1 MATTKLV
8 LRIDDLAHKL
18 VVAESEV
25 AVGETFDVFFAD
37 AVDWDGRTVE
47 VLLYT
52 FDGRLLWRLSEAVE
66 AMTEGVEKGFGVPDC
81 VIDTVEAAEA
91 TERGIVPVV
100 VTVLTEGADGART
113 TYGAAK
119 VKLHPGLSDDGTPLV
134 TLHTDLEAH
143 DSDPEAHED
152 IRKEIVASE
161 TEILKEVDKSLHA
174 HAQAEAAARNEA
186 IHSALRSTYQQVYE
200 KLEAAMKEFAQKDVA
215 EAVEAH
221 AGRRDNPH
229 EVKAEQV
236 LVGEDVEVVAN
247 IAGADN
253 WSGAWGFDLDLKS
266 VNPEAWA
273 GRDAGTVAKVSQIGL
288 QVSGRAGTNDRVW
301 LELTGADGK
310 VWTSK
315 QTPSWAG
322 SGEAVDYAFDPPAE
336 LPGGVMAARFVV
348 TNGTNAGHAMP
359 LRISKVS
366 ATKTPAGCD
375 VWTADAGTAKRTDFA
390 PRIRDTYYTLPTT
403 ETVAMALDSLEER
416 KLDKSGGTVTGILRM
431 KNPKVATDDDPAND
445 IAVVPNAGGQGLQF
459 QFPGG
464 ATAMVRAKRG
474 TVATTED
481 VDSKVAAHNTTE
493 EAHADIREKLAD
505 KAEISE
511 LVTETEAREQGDADT
526 LDSAKKYADQRVTGV
541 YRYKGS
547 VATEAVLPST
557 GNVTGDVWNVTE
569 DGQNWAWDGEK
580 WDSLRGIVDLSAYET
595 EEEAEAKY
603 LRKDV
608 TTTQEVAGS
617 VDFKGSDNRMKRLK
631 FGGTAAEAGL
641 WARGIC
647 GSDASSRNKGG
658 LFLNYDGR
666 EVPTSEYFSSA
677 SGEGRGVFIC
687 GGTDFKTKRCQVL
700 RKMDGD
706 TFYAAKEDTKNRLDE
721 LEKQMGD
728 LLYKAIAFTSG
739 SVSPSVAEV
748 GSMVSSVTLKW
759 ALNKTPASLTL
770 DGEALGVNERQKTL
784 TGAWMIAKTWVLK
797 ATDER
802 GATSTRNL
810 TLAFQNKA
818 YWGVGTAT
826 GTAIDDAFVLGLSGS
841 AFATGRG
848 RTFSANAGAG
858 QYIYYVFPKAWG
870 TPVFKVGG
878 FEGGFALDRE
888 WEHTN
893 ASGAKTAYVAY
904 RSTNAALGQTTVVVS

>member
-91 TERGIVPVV
+91 TERGIAPVV

-113 TYGAAK
+113 AYGAAK

-253 WSGAWGFDLDLKS
+253 WSTSWGFDLDLKS

-273 GRDAGTVAKVSQIGL
+273 GQDAGTVAKVSQIGL
-288 QVSGRAGTNDRVW
+288 QVSGRMGTNDRVW
-301 LELTGADGK
+301 LELTGSDGK

-315 QTPSWAG
+315 DTPSWAG

-336 LPGGVMAARFVV
+336 LPGGTMAARFVV

-366 ATKTPAGCD
+366 ATETPAGCD

-431 KNPKVATDDDPAND
+431 KNPKVAADDDPAHD
-445 IAVVPNAGGQGLQF
+445 IAVVPNAGGQGLQV

-464 ATAMVRAKRG
+464 DTVILPVKRG
-474 TVATTED
+474 TVATTAD
-481 VDSKVAAHNTTE
+481 VDSKITAHNASE
-493 EAHADIREKLAD
+493 DAHEDIREKLAD

-526 LDSAKKYADQRVTGV
+526 LASAKEYADQRVTGV

-547 VATEAVLPST
+547 KATEADLPST

-580 WDSLRGIVDLSAYET
+580 WDSLRGIVDLSAYSTT
-595 EEEAEAKY
+595 EEADGRYVKVAQ
-603 LRKDV
+603 DV
-608 TTTQEVAGS
+608 MNPQIITGA
-617 VDFKGSDNRMKRLK
+617 LK
-631 FGGTAAEAGL
+631 
-641 WARGIC
+641 IC
-647 GSDASSRNKGG
+647 GLHFQGSGNVFSPGQLSEGNKW
-658 LFLNYDGR
+658 LR
-666 EVPTSEYFSSA
+666 E
-677 SGEGRGVFIC
+677 I
-687 GGTDFKTKRCQVL
+687 
-700 RKMDGD
+700 
-706 TFYAAKEDTKNRLDE
+706 YAKKADVEPRLDE
-721 LEKQMGD
+721 LEEQMGD

-759 ALNKTPASLTL
+759 ALNKMPTSLTL
-770 DGEALGVNERQKTL
+770 DGAELGVNERQKTL
-784 TGAWMIAKTWVLK
+784 TGAWMIVKTWVLK

-802 GATSTRNL
+802 GATATRNL

-826 GTAIDDAFVLGLSGS
+826 GAAIDDAFVLGLSGS

>member
-91 TERGIVPVV
+91 TERGIAPVV

-113 TYGAAK
+113 AYGAAK

-253 WSGAWGFDLDLKS
+253 WSTSWGFDLDLKS

-273 GRDAGTVAKVSQIGL
+273 GQDAGTVAKVSQIGL
-288 QVSGRAGTNDRVW
+288 QVSGRMGTNDRVW
-301 LELTGADGK
+301 LELTGSDGK

-315 QTPSWAG
+315 DTPSWAG

-336 LPGGVMAARFVV
+336 LPGGTMAARFVV

-366 ATKTPAGCD
+366 ATETPAGCD

-431 KNPKVATDDDPAND
+431 KNPKVAADDDPAHD
-445 IAVVPNAGGQGLQF
+445 IAVVPNAGGQGLQV

-464 ATAMVRAKRG
+464 DTVILPVKRG
-474 TVATTED
+474 TVATTAD
-481 VDSKVAAHNTTE
+481 VDSKITAHNASE
-493 EAHADIREKLAD
+493 DAHEDIREKLAD

-526 LDSAKKYADQRVTGV
+526 LASAKEYADQRVTGV

-547 VATEAVLPST
+547 KATEADLPST

-580 WDSLRGIVDLSAYET
+580 WDSLRGIVDLSAYSTT
-595 EEEAEAKY
+595 EEADGRYVKVAQ
-603 LRKDV
+603 DV
-608 TTTQEVAGS
+608 MNPQIITGA
-617 VDFKGSDNRMKRLK
+617 LK
-631 FGGTAAEAGL
+631 
-641 WARGIC
+641 IC
-647 GSDASSRNKGG
+647 GLHFQGSGNVFSPGQLSEGNKW
-658 LFLNYDGR
+658 LR
-666 EVPTSEYFSSA
+666 E
-677 SGEGRGVFIC
+677 I
-687 GGTDFKTKRCQVL
+687 
-700 RKMDGD
+700 
-706 TFYAAKEDTKNRLDE
+706 YAKKADVEPRLDE
-721 LEKQMGD
+721 LEEQMGD

-759 ALNKTPASLTL
+759 ALNKMPTSLTL
-770 DGEALGVNERQKTL
+770 DGAELGVNERQKTL
-784 TGAWMIAKTWVLK
+784 TGAWMIVKTWVLK

-802 GATSTRNL
+802 GATATRNL

-826 GTAIDDAFVLGLSGS
+826 GAAIDDAFVLGLSGS

-878 FEGGFALDRE
+878 FEGGFNLDRE
-888 WEHTN
+888 WDFTN
-893 ASGAKTAYVAY
+893 ASGYKEAYCAW

>member
-91 TERGIVPVV
+91 TERGRVPVV

-113 TYGAAK
+113 AYGAAK
-119 VKLHPGLSDDGTPLV
+119 VKLHPGVSDDGTPLV
-134 TLHTDLEAH
+134 ALHTDLEAH

-174 HAQAEAAARNEA
+174 HAQAEVAARNEA

-236 LVGEDVEVVAN
+236 PVGEDVEVVAD

-253 WSGAWGFDLDLKS
+253 WSTSWGFDLDLKS
-266 VNPEAWA
+266 VNPEAWE

-288 QVSGRAGTNDRVW
+288 QVSGLTGTNDQVW

-336 LPGGVMAARFVV
+336 LPGGTMAARFVV

-366 ATKTPAGCD
+366 ATETPAGCD

-431 KNPKVATDDDPAND
+431 KNPKVAADDDPAHD

-464 ATAMVRAKRG
+464 NTVMVRAVRG
-474 TVATTED
+474 TVATTAD
-481 VDSKVAAHNTTE
+481 VDSKIAVHNDSSEAHEDIRGALTE
-493 EAHADIREKLAD
+493 EQSARATGDEQTLA
-505 KAEISE
+505 
-511 LVTETEAREQGDADT
+511 
-526 LDSAKKYADQRVTGV
+526 SAKEYADQRVAGV

-547 VATEAVLPST
+547 VATEADLPST

-603 LRKDV
+603 LRKDI
-608 TTTQEVAGS
+608 TTAQEVEGS
-617 VDFKGSDNRMKRLK
+617 VNFKGTDNRMKRLK

-647 GSDASSRNKGG
+647 GCDATNNYKAA
-658 LFLNYDGR
+658 LFINYDRR
-666 EVPTSEYFSSA
+666 EVPTSEYFSSTN
-677 SGEGRGVFIC
+677 GEGRGVFIG
-687 GGTDFKTKRCQVL
+687 GGTDLKTKRCQVL

-706 TFYAAKEDTKNRLDE
+706 TFYAPKEDTENRLNE
-721 LEKQMGD
+721 LEEQMGD

-770 DGEALGVNERQKTL
+770 DGAALGVNERQKTL
-784 TGAWMIAKTWVLK
+784 TGAWMILKTWVLK

-802 GATSTRNL
+802 GATATRNL

-848 RTFSANAGAG
+848 RTFSANAGAE
-858 QYIYYVFPKAWG
+858 QYIYYVFPKSWG

-893 ASGAKTAYVAY
+893 ASGAKTVYVAY

>member
-91 TERGIVPVV
+91 TERWIVPVV

-266 VNPEAWA
+266 VNPEAWE

-315 QTPSWAG
+315 DTPSWAG

-336 LPGGVMAARFVV
+336 LPGGTMAARFVV

-366 ATKTPAGCD
+366 ATETPAGCD

-431 KNPKVATDDDPAND
+431 KNPKVAADDDPAHD
-445 IAVVPNAGGQGLQF
+445 IAVVPNAGGQGLQV

-464 ATAMVRAKRG
+464 DTVILPVKRG

-481 VDSKVAAHNTTE
+481 VDSKIAVHNASEDAHE
-493 EAHADIREKLAD
+493 DIREKLAD

-526 LDSAKKYADQRVTGV
+526 LASAKEYADQRVTGV

-547 VATEAVLPST
+547 KATEADLPST

-580 WDSLRGIVDLSAYET
+580 WDSLRGIVDLSAYSTT
-595 EEEAEAKY
+595 EEADGRYVKVAQ
-603 LRKDV
+603 DV
-608 TTTQEVAGS
+608 MNPQIITGA
-617 VDFKGSDNRMKRLK
+617 LK
-631 FGGTAAEAGL
+631 
-641 WARGIC
+641 IC
-647 GSDASSRNKGG
+647 GLHFQGSGNVFSPGQLSEGNKW
-658 LFLNYDGR
+658 
-666 EVPTSEYFSSA
+666 
-677 SGEGRGVFIC
+677 
-687 GGTDFKTKRCQVL
+687 L
-700 RKMDGD
+700 RDI
-706 TFYAAKEDTKNRLDE
+706 YAKKADVEPRLDE
-721 LEKQMGD
+721 LEEQMGD

-759 ALNKTPASLTL
+759 ALNKMPTSLTL
-770 DGEALGVNERQKTL
+770 DGAELGVNERQKTL
-784 TGAWMIAKTWVLK
+784 TGAWMIVKTWVLK

-802 GATSTRNL
+802 GATATRNL

-826 GTAIDDAFVLGLSGS
+826 GAAIDDAFVLGLSGS

>member
-91 TERGIVPVV
+91 TERGIVLVV

-229 EVKAEQV
+229 EVKAEQIP
-236 LVGEDVEVVAN
+236 VGEDVEVVAN

-253 WSGAWGFDLDLKS
+253 WSTSWGFDLDLKS

-273 GRDAGTVAKVSQIGL
+273 GQDAGTVAKVSQIGL
-288 QVSGRAGTNDRVW
+288 QVSGRMGTNDRVW
-301 LELTGADGK
+301 LELTGSDGK

-315 QTPSWAG
+315 DTPSWAG

-336 LPGGVMAARFVV
+336 LPGGTMAARFVV

-366 ATKTPAGCD
+366 ATETPAGCD

-431 KNPKVATDDDPAND
+431 KNPKVAADDDPAHD
-445 IAVVPNAGGQGLQF
+445 IAVVPNAGGQGLQV

-464 ATAMVRAKRG
+464 DTVILPVKRG
-474 TVATTED
+474 TVATTAD
-481 VDSKVAAHNTTE
+481 VDSKITAHNASE
-493 EAHADIREKLAD
+493 DAHEDIREKLAD

-526 LDSAKKYADQRVTGV
+526 LDAAKAYADGKVAGA
-541 YRYKGS
+541 YRYKGT
-547 VATEAVLPST
+547 VATVGDLPAS
-557 GNVTGDVWNVTE
+557 GNTEGDVWNVE
-569 DGQNWAWDGEK
+569 SDGMNYAWTGEAWDALGPT
-580 WDSLRGIVDLSAYET
+580 IDLSAYYTKT
-595 EEEAEAKY
+595 EADGRY
-603 LRKDV
+603 LKL
-608 TTTQEVAGS
+608 T
-617 VDFKGSDNRMKRLK
+617 
-631 FGGTAAEAGL
+631 GGTVTGITSIMGTSFTNRGWLFANNIAE
-641 WARGIC
+641 
-647 GSDASSRNKGG
+647 GG
-658 LFLNYDGR
+658 
-666 EVPTSEYFSSA
+666 VWIVS
-677 SGEGRGVFIC
+677 
-687 GGTDFKTKRCQVL
+687 K
-700 RKMDGD
+700 
-706 TFYAAKEDTKNRLDE
+706 YAAKTHTHAMGDVSGLDE
-721 LEKQMGD
+721 ALADKAEAEHTHEVSDVVGLSLALAAKQDKLVAGDGITIAADGKTISATGGGDVPSETALLSVSSLYDDTYIWFERKDGAAAPVIGFGFGDYSDMDVLKVASSISGGQPSVTNVPTVFGLETALAAKQDALTAGSGISISGNVISATGGGTVSFESATGESGVICRD
-728 LLYKAIAFTSG
+728 SDTQCTLKVSRLTAEDYISISASWGTSG
-739 SVSPSVAEV
+739 GGVDVPTKSYV
-748 GSMVSSVTLKW
+748 
-759 ALNKTPASLTL
+759 
-770 DGEALGVNERQKTL
+770 DGLIGDI
-784 TGAWMIAKTWVLK
+784 G
-797 ATDER
+797 
-802 GATSTRNL
+802 
-810 TLAFQNKA
+810 
-818 YWGVGTAT
+818 
-826 GTAIDDAFVLGLSGS
+826 
-841 AFATGRG
+841 
-848 RTFSANAGAG
+848 
-858 QYIYYVFPKAWG
+858 
-870 TPVFKVGG
+870 
-878 FEGGFALDRE
+878 
-888 WEHTN
+888 
-893 ASGAKTAYVAY
+893 
-904 RSTNAALGQTTVVVS
+904 AALAAI